1 MRKAVCDGRK
11 IEGLMEGFS
20 AGLMEVVVAF
30 KLCLKH
36 REGIMASDYGMERES
51 TPRVEGTP
59 GLKTESAGKHGTCG
73 LVAVICIQGFSSIY
87 LHTGSQSLGRGILDT
102 LQLATAILPTCL
114 Q

>member
-36 REGIMASDYGMERES
+36 REGIMASDYGME
-51 TPRVEGTP
+51 
-59 GLKTESAGKHGTCG
+59 
-73 LVAVICIQGFSSIY
+73 
-87 LHTGSQSLGRGILDT
+87 
-102 LQLATAILPTCL
+102 
-114 Q
+114 